1 MLAEIITWVPL
12 LLTAICSGISA
23 YCGAYL
29 KAAGK
34 MRKLNESLDE
44 TTKQIRSHTQAAE
57 EVRSKLSKEMWV
69 EQQKWEFK
77 RDLYLPILD
86 ILVELHE
93 KCLKANKIMNVI
105 GNLDDEDWDRYQ
117 SDRNSIMNDTKEYIS
132 REVEP
137 LEEKLWTLTL
147 KKGNL
152 FLDDEITQ
160 HIENLRNAENIRS
173 RESFKQYQNDVK
185 NGRTSFDDI
194 NSYHSEEI
202 SISHKAEA
210 VKKAYR
216 LLLDSAR
223 RDLALNANPINPT
236 DKKSETL
243 RPSETHTESCP
254 A

>member
-1 MLAEIITWVPL
+1 MLAVMTWVPL
-12 LLTAICSGISA
+12 LLTAICSGAAA
-23 YCGAYL
+23 YFGAYL
-29 KAAGK
+29 KEAGK
-34 MRKLNESLDE
+34 LRKLNESLDE
-44 TTKQIRSHTQAAE
+44 TTEQIRSHTQAAE

-77 RDLYLPILD
+77 RDLYLPMLD

-93 KCLKANKIMNVI
+93 KCLKANKIMDKI
-105 GNLDDEDWDRYQ
+105 GNLDNEDWDRYQ
-117 SDRNSIMNDTKEYIS
+117 SDRNSIMNETKEYIS

-137 LEEKLWTLTL
+137 IEEKLWTLTL

-152 FLDDEITQ
+152 FLDYEITQ

-185 NGRTSFDDI
+185 NGRASVDDI

-202 SISHKAEA
+202 SISYKSEA
-210 VKKAYR
+210 VEKAYK

-223 RDLALNANPINPT
+223 RDLALIAKPINPT
-236 DKKSETL
+236 GKKSKTL
-243 RPSETHTESCP
+243 RPSETHTENCP